1 MEQPQQQPTLLP
13 PEEMREE
20 QQQQQQPAE
29 EAEGA
34 PAAEQKQ
41 QPTSL
46 GFLQLQDAFKRMV
59 AVGVDVVDQEV
70 RRRAP
75 IDGRRSLPG
84 AIARAQCSAPHAA
97 RASKGDNAH
106 PRRTRTSRP
115 PPPHPSRT

>member
-59 AVGVDVVDQEV
+59 AVGVDVVDQGV
-70 RRRAP
+70 SRRGRSAAASRSARCAP
-75 IDGRRSLPG
+75 QRRCAQREGRQRNEPTPSPPL
-84 AIARAQCSAPHAA
+84 S
-97 RASKGDNAH
+97 
-106 PRRTRTSRP
+106 TSP
-115 PPPHPSRT
+115 